1 MSSAVIT
8 PTPTPT
14 QQIQLHSA
22 KPSFFGTVRGEFFKI
37 GRQWTNWIMLVL
49 LLGVIVLPFV
59 IEMTAPNV
67 NANLQANPL
76 HFFYNVLSIGLSIVR
91 VFTGIFL
98 LILTAR
104 VVGLEYQ
111 LGTIRVLL
119 SRGVGRLQLLFAKLL
134 TVALI
139 ALILLVIGLL
149 LDYLLTV
156 ILVAGVTGNL
166 NAFGALNSAF
176 WSDAQVYVLSILINM
191 GVTILLATAAAV
203 VGRSVTFGLSA
214 ALIFFPVDNIATEIM
229 ILAFRITHNDF
240 WISATAYFLG
250 PNLNTMAPALTS
262 NRVESIGSSP
272 LYFVDQARQAHGIQ
286 VDGTHTLVV
295 ALVYALIFAV
305 TAIVLTWKRD
315 VKE

>member
-1 MSSAVIT
+1 MSTAVTT
-8 PTPTPT
+8 PARAEHTLTM
-14 QQIQLHSA
+14 HNA

-49 LLGVIVLPFV
+49 LLGVVVLPFV

-67 NANLQANPL
+67 KTNIQTNPL
-76 HFFYNVLSIGLSIVR
+76 HFFYNVLSIGLSILR
-91 VFTGIFL
+91 VFSGIFL

-104 VVGLEYQ
+104 TVGLEYQ

-134 TVALI
+134 AVAVI
-139 ALILLVIGLL
+139 ALGLLVFGLL
-149 LDYLLTV
+149 LNYLLTV
-156 ILVAGVTGNL
+156 ILVAGTTGNL
-166 NAFGALNSAF
+166 NAFNALNSAF
-176 WSDAQVYVLSILINM
+176 WSDARIYILTILINM

-214 ALIFFPVDNIATEIM
+214 AIIFFPIDNIATIVM
-229 ILAFRITHNDF
+229 TLAFRITQNDF
-240 WISATAYFLG
+240 WLSATAFFLG
-250 PNLNTMAPALTS
+250 PNLNVLAPALTS
-262 NRVESIGSSP
+262 NRVESIGAAP
-272 LYFVDQARQAHGIQ
+272 LYFVDQAGQAHGIL

-295 ALVYALIFAV
+295 ALVYAAIFAV